1 MFVLVLYANK
11 NTDEILFVFRSIA
24 YLSDI
29 SDGTGSF
36 YFMDSQHKIQVSVT
50 CVYHYLYRVQ
60 SFIMLYFGSIGMDY
74 VISTLCYNKGT
85 TSQNSYNRKTFS

>member
-1 MFVLVLYANK
+1 MKKKSIKNMFVLDLYGNK
-11 NTDEILFVFRSIA
+11 NTDEILCVFRSIA

-50 CVYHYLYRVQ
+50 CVYHYLYRMQ
-60 SFIMLYFGSIGMDY
+60 SFILLWNGP
-74 VISTLCYNKGT
+74 CYK
-85 TSQNSYNRKTFS
+85 QIVL

>member
-1 MFVLVLYANK
+1 MFVLVLYGNK
-11 NTDEILFVFRSIA
+11 NTDEILCVFRSIA

-50 CVYHYLYRVQ
+50 CV
-60 SFIMLYFGSIGMDY
+60 
-74 VISTLCYNKGT
+74 
-85 TSQNSYNRKTFS
+85 

>member
-1 MFVLVLYANK
+1 MFVLDLYGNK
-11 NTDEILFVFRSIA
+11 ITDEILCVFRSIA

-60 SFIMLYFGSIGMDY
+60 SFYNAMEWTMLLANY
-74 VISTLCYNKGT
+74 VIKG
-85 TSQNSYNRKTFS
+85 